1 MLRLP
6 SSSSSFSSS
15 ALTGSFHSVEKDPFG
30 LSLMAGEGLRRDLR
44 GEVSREMGRFFFPV
58 CSSGSF
64 GGVCAGVVGPKGGG
78 FSL

>member
-1 MLRLP
+1 MLGLL

-30 LSLMAGEGLRRDLR
+30 LSLMAGEGLRGDLR

-58 CSSGSF
+58 CSSSSSGD
-64 GGVCAGVVGPKGGG
+64 VCNGVVVPDGGG
-78 FSL
+78 IPL